1 MTNLWEEQEQGA
13 QPLLVGNSP
22 HPGAKYLGVS
32 SHHRRICLLAKDNLG
47 DVLPLPVLSLTVLP
61 SRWALVLCMVAS
73 DSLSKQHF
81 TERRSLFYNMC
92 PVRLTFKRI
101 SHLETFPL

>member
-13 QPLLVGNSP
+13 QPLLVSNSP
-22 HPGAKYLGVS
+22 HPGAKCLGMS
-32 SHHRRICLLAKDNLG
+32 SHHRRISLLAKENLG
-47 DVLPLPVLSLTVLP
+47 DVFPLPVLPLTVLP
-61 SRWALVLCMVAS
+61 SKRALVLCMVAS

-81 TERRSLFYNMC
+81 TERKSLFYNMC
-92 PVRLTFKRI
+92 PVRLTFKRM